1 MTATLTRV
9 IEFANSTGDRLRTRR
24 VRLDASGP
32 TYVMTMQWLP
42 VADLGLGAWAFTMA
56 TTSGL
61 NTTDRT
67 VVSGAIL
74 RDRTD
79 VLSNITSTQRP
90 AGAIIVYS
98 AAARQ
103 DPRRMAFERDG
114 YRLLYLPGG
123 FDPAT
128 FAISEM

>member
-1 MTATLTRV
+1 MTATLTRP

-42 VADLGLGAWAFTMA
+42 LADGGLGAWAFTVA

-61 NTTDRT
+61 SEVERT
-67 VVSGAIL
+67 VVSGAFL

-79 VLSNITSTQRP
+79 VLSNVTATHRP

-103 DPRRMAFERDG
+103 DPRRMAFEEDG

-123 FDPAT
+123 FDPST
-128 FAISEM
+128 FAVSEM

>member
-42 VADLGLGAWAFTMA
+42 LADEGLGAWSFTMA

-61 NTTDRT
+61 SEAERT

-79 VLSNITSTQRP
+79 VLSNVTATQRP
-90 AGAIIVYS
+90 AGSIIVYS
-98 AAARQ
+98 AAARE
-103 DPRRMAFERDG
+103 DPRRMAFEEDG

-123 FDPAT
+123 FDPET
-128 FAISEM
+128 FAVSEV

>member
-1 MTATLTRV
+1 MVATLTRV

-42 VADLGLGAWAFTMA
+42 LADGGLGAWAFTMA

-61 NTTDRT
+61 SEVERT
-67 VVSGAIL
+67 VVSGAFL

-79 VLSNITSTQRP
+79 VLSNVTATQRP
-90 AGAIIVYS
+90 AGAVIVYS
-98 AAARQ
+98 AAAKQ
-103 DPRRMAFERDG
+103 DPRRMAFEKDG

-128 FAISEM
+128 FAVSEM